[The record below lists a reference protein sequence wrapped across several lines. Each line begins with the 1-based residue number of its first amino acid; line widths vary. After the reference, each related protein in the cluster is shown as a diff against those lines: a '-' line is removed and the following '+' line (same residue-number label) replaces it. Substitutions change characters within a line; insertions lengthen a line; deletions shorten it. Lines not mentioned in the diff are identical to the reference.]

1 MTRLCR
7 ALKGVVC
14 LLLALCLLV
23 SSAYLMR
30 EAFHPHDCDGEAC
43 PICALILR
51 VEQIGRGLG
60 LLLALSAARLAVY
73 EASRFCVHTR
83 KNDFSPFTPV
93 RLMVRM
99 ND

>member
-1 MTRLCR
+1 MARLCR

-43 PICALILR
+43 PICPLIIR

-60 LLLALSAARLAVY
+60 LLLAMSAAGLAVC
-73 EASRFCVHTR
+73 EASRACAQART
-83 KNDFSPFTPV
+83 DGLSPFTPV

>member
-14 LLLALCLLV
+14 LLLAL
-23 SSAYLMR
+23 
-30 EAFHPHDCDGEAC
+30 
-43 PICALILR
+43 
-51 VEQIGRGLG
+51 
-60 LLLALSAARLAVY
+60 SAAGLAVC
-73 EASRFCVHTR
+73 EASRACAQART
-83 KNDFSPFTPV
+83 DGLSPFTPV